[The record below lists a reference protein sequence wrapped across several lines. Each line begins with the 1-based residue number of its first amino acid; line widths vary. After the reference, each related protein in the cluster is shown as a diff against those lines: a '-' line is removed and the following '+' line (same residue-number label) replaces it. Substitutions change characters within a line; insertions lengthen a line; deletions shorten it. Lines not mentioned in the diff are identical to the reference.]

1 MAEEEAMIKWFPEID
16 KNSVSVVGGKGA
28 NLGEIYNLGIPVPP
42 GFVITARAYSHFIK
56 ENNLDEKISNLLKEI
71 KYEDTA
77 QLDKIA
83 EEIRNLI
90 TNGKIPKDLTE
101 EILESYENLG
111 AKPSREGGSVEDIL
125 GENEEIPVAVR
136 SSSTAEDLAEA
147 SFAGQQETYLNI
159 RGEKELLK
167 ELMPNHEGETWC
179 ISKHLLSS
187 TMRLIEVGNK
197 LSSDDKKD
205 EAKKMFERAY
215 KVYSI
220 FWALKLKLIDGQ
232 LIKDTVKTSSNL
244 EDLVGKLAD
253 CCNE

>member
-1 MAEEEAMIKWFPEID
+1 MKTNKPTID
-16 KNSVSVVGGKGA
+16 EFLSK
-28 NLGEIYNLGIPVPP
+28 I
-42 GFVITARAYSHFIK
+42 
-56 ENNLDEKISNLLKEI
+56 ENLKE
-71 KYEDTA
+71 KAGVDLSTTEDLSLAVMNLISLEEHFFFTGVKTKK
-77 QLDKIA
+77 DEYFDTA
-83 EEIRNLI
+83 EEIRNL
-90 TNGKIPKDLTE
+90 
-101 EILESYENLG
+101 
-111 AKPSREGGSVEDIL
+111 R
-125 GENEEIPVAVR
+125 
-136 SSSTAEDLAEA
+136 
-147 SFAGQQETYLNI
+147 
-159 RGEKELLK
+159 KELLK

-197 LSSDDKKD
+197 LQSGNKKD

-232 LIKDTVKTSSNL
+232 LIKDTAKTSSNL